1 MTQCSAI
8 TKAGKQCS
16 VTSSSNWRDDRG
28 RLVAEPLLKGGGC
41 CLFHAKPFC
50 TEATQVDDFERLVN
64 PVVVLVAHDGIPVGQ
79 PAT

>member
-1 MTQCSAI
+1 MIRCKAI

-16 VTSSSNWRDDRG
+16 VKSSSNWRDDHG

-50 TEATQVDDFERLVN
+50 TKATQVDDFERLVIFILDLETTG
-64 PVVVLVAHDGIPVGQ
+64 VDVTKDS
-79 PAT
+79 